1 LFFINLHPQCHAEA
15 GSNNLEN
22 LRESSRKNTSR
33 NQTTTKQSKGK
44 KANET

>member
-1 LFFINLHPQCHAEA
+1 MNPRLQCHADA
-15 GSNNLEN
+15 NSNNLGN